1 LFHCP
6 PTRAGARS
14 GRNFSGARTVLT
26 ARSLFGVKDGPGEG
40 ITMFRLPDM
49 WRRPIA
55 LIITA
60 IAASDVAYRL
70 LLRAPI
76 RRGLGIGD

>member
-1 LFHCP
+1 M
-6 PTRAGARS
+6 
-14 GRNFSGARTVLT
+14 
-26 ARSLFGVKDGPGEG
+26 ARSLFGVKDRPGEEM
-40 ITMFRLPDM
+40 TMFRVPDV

-55 LIITA
+55 LIIAA

>member
-1 LFHCP
+1 
-6 PTRAGARS
+6 
-14 GRNFSGARTVLT
+14 
-26 ARSLFGVKDGPGEG
+26 
-40 ITMFRLPDM
+40 MFRVPGV

-76 RRGLGIGD
+76 RRGLGIGDH